1 MAAKRGFLVVGVLIG
16 ALAFPFAGF
25 GAGQKESQ
33 SPKIDQN
40 AELGKGHL
48 GPQDPATKGGV
59 SEQEHRASQS
69 GHGQN
74 DPSAGSGQGSGKRS
88 GGSGKSAESD
98 FGGQGASDQGK
109 H

>member
-1 MAAKRGFLVVGVLIG
+1 MAAKRGLFVIGVLIG

-25 GAGQKESQ
+25 GEGQKESQ

-48 GPQDPATKGGV
+48 GPQDPATKAGV
-59 SEQEHRASQS
+59 SEQEHRANQS

-74 DPSAGSGQGSGKRS
+74 DPSAGRGGSGKRS

-98 FGGQGASDQGK
+98 FGGQSASDQGK